1 MVASEDEFLSHKDR
15 IVEDVQDKLRH
26 LARIEAELLFRE
38 FNANGR
44 EIALPQISNRI
55 SQAIIRTHDAIYN
68 MLEQE
73 DQSTGLLADNSDTT
87 RSLLMDHLPG
97 ELRSV
102 VENSTDMDA
111 RIDRI
116 PLTYRRNII
125 ASSLSSRIVYAEGLG
140 FVERVQD
147 AVLGDVVKRYIG
159 VVDDVSRLSRTI
171 ENCEGMSAEDK
182 EDLVRLLGSPG
193 IAAAM
198 SS

>member
-87 RSLLMDHLPG
+87 RSLLMNHLHNNYLLQPFS
-97 ELRSV
+97 LVALAPSLQLILNV
-102 VENSTDMDA
+102 VVYLLLMTSQ
-111 RIDRI
+111 
-116 PLTYRRNII
+116 PLP
-125 ASSLSSRIVYAEGLG
+125 LKHL
-140 FVERVQD
+140 Q
-147 AVLGDVVKRYIG
+147 
-159 VVDDVSRLSRTI
+159 
-171 ENCEGMSAEDK
+171 
-182 EDLVRLLGSPG
+182 
-193 IAAAM
+193 
-198 SS
+198 